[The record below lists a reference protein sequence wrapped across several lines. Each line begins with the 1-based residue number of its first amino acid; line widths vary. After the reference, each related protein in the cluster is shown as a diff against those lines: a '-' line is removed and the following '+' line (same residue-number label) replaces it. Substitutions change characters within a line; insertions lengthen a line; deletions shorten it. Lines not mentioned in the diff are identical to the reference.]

1 MDIQSSNISFAR
13 KYLSYVSYI
22 DPIDYHRTED
32 VAIIMEPRKNY
43 VPAKIDKDIDTTIIA
58 NNNQNEEI
66 FKTGITDIFAKT
78 NESITKD
85 QKQAEKEALE
95 RKQRLLA
102 MEKEKAKQKE
112 KLEYYRGLPH
122 MKELLGHTLPEVLVG
137 AVIGIVV
144 AIIVW
149 RLIP

>member
-1 MDIQSSNISFAR
+1 MGALFF
-13 KYLSYVSYI
+13 
-22 DPIDYHRTED
+22 
-32 VAIIMEPRKNY
+32 
-43 VPAKIDKDIDTTIIA
+43 
-58 NNNQNEEI
+58 EEI

-112 KLEYYRGLPH
+112 
-122 MKELLGHTLPEVLVG
+122 
-137 AVIGIVV
+137 
-144 AIIVW
+144 
-149 RLIP
+149 